1 MNDSRTILGAG
12 VEDYAGLWE
21 AVWELRSVH
30 PEQTTESL
38 VATAREILMSLLSA
52 HQIELYWC
60 QEPYGDTT
68 LIPDGEAP
76 GLLNAPGAFDEPTED
91 AISVRFSATPAGEDL
106 YRKLWEQP

>member
-38 VATAREILMSLLSA
+38 VVTAREILMSLLSA
-52 HQIELYWC
+52 HHIELYWC
-60 QEPYGDTT
+60 QEPYGDMS
-68 LIPDGEAP
+68 LIPDVEARE
-76 GLLNAPGAFDEPTED
+76 LLTASGVFDEPTED

-106 YRKLWEQP
+106 YRTLWERP